1 MTDGSMEITVK
12 GLTKSF
18 TGVRALK
25 DINIT
30 LSSNDINAIV
40 GANGAGK
47 STFAKIL
54 SGVYPE
60 YGGEIEINRQK
71 VIFNLPSKAL
81 EFGINTVYQE
91 VDEALV
97 PYFSVAENLF
107 LVEQKYARRRY
118 YVSEAYFIRKA
129 EDTLNK
135 INLRLPFD
143 VRRRA
148 STLSVSE
155 KQLLIIAKILLSGA
169 RFIIFDEP
177 TASLGPQDS
186 AALFATV
193 KSLKKRGVGI
203 LYISHRMPEVFEI
216 ADRITVFRDGQKVDT
231 FETRKTNVNEI
242 VHAMLGRGINENQ
255 HIERKNINFKNND
268 ILLSVRSL
276 HLKYSDNV
284 GPVSF
289 DLKRGEI
296 LAITGLV
303 GAGKTEL
310 VTALYG
316 SRKVD
321 DYDVYLE
328 NKKLY
333 IKSVKDA
340 VAEGIYLI
348 PEDRRK
354 LGLIFGEDIEWNSTL
369 PSLKFFVNFFGIV
382 RRNLARKWTKEFI
395 TKLNIVCD
403 GPQQAIKNLSGGNQQ
418 KLVIE
423 KWLIRKELKDAKVFI
438 FDEVTT
444 GIDIGAKE
452 EVYKIV
458 EDIASKGCGVIF
470 VSSDID
476 EVIRIADRILVM
488 YKDKI
493 VGEMGR
499 QAATSEKVLYL
510 ATGGHIVTN
519 NNTKSRNKE
528 GNND

>member
-1 MTDGSMEITVK
+1 MTNESMEITVK

-18 TGVRALK
+18 AGVRALK
-25 DINIT
+25 DVNIT
-30 LSSNDINAIV
+30 LSNNDINAIV

-47 STFAKIL
+47 STFVKIL

-71 VIFNLPSKAL
+71 VILNSPLKAL

-91 VDEALV
+91 VDETLV

-107 LVEQKYARRRY
+107 LIEQKYLRRKY
-118 YVSEAYFIRKA
+118 YVSEAYFIREA
-129 EDTLNK
+129 EDVLNK
-135 INLRLPFD
+135 INFKLPFD
-143 VRRRA
+143 VRRRVL
-148 STLSVSE
+148 TLSISE
-155 KQLLIIAKILLSGA
+155 KQLLIIARILLYGA

-186 AALFATV
+186 AALFAIIR
-193 KSLKKRGVGI
+193 SLKERGVGI
-203 LYISHRMPEVFEI
+203 MYISHRMPEIFEV
-216 ADRITVFRDGQKVDT
+216 ADKITVFKDGQKIDT
-231 FETRKTNVNEI
+231 FETQRTNVNEI
-242 VHAMLGRGINENQ
+242 VHAMLGRDVNENH
-255 HIERKNINFKNND
+255 HIEGKNTNFQNDD

-276 HLKYSDNV
+276 HLKGGDDV
-284 GPVSF
+284 GSVSF

-296 LAITGLV
+296 LGITGLV

-340 VAEGIYLI
+340 VAEGIYLV
-348 PEDRRK
+348 PEDKRK
-354 LGLIFGEDIEWNSTL
+354 QGLIIGENIEWNSTM

-382 RRNLARKWTKEFI
+382 RRNLTRKWTKELI
-395 TKLNIVCD
+395 GKLNIVCE
-403 GPQQAIKNLSGGNQQ
+403 GPQQTIKNLSGGNQQ
-418 KLVIE
+418 KVVIG

-438 FDEVTT
+438 FDEPTT

-452 EVYKIV
+452 EVYKLV

-470 VSSDID
+470 VSSDIN
-476 EVIRIADRILVM
+476 EVIRIANRILVM
-488 YKDKI
+488 YKHKI

-499 QAATSEKVLYL
+499 QIATSENIFYL
-510 ATGGHIVTN
+510 AAGGHMVTN
-519 NNTKSRNKE
+519 NNTKSQNKE
-528 GNND
+528 VQ

>member
-1 MTDGSMEITVK
+1 MTSESMEITVK

-18 TGVRALK
+18 AGVRALK

-30 LSSNDINAIV
+30 LSSNNINAIV

-47 STFAKIL
+47 STFVKIL

-60 YGGEIEINRQK
+60 YGGEIEVNGQK
-71 VIFNLPSKAL
+71 VIFDSPLKVL
-81 EFGINTVYQE
+81 KFGINTVYQE
-91 VDEALV
+91 VDETLV
-97 PYFSVAENLF
+97 PYFSTAENLF
-107 LVEQKYARRRY
+107 LVEQKCLRRKY

-129 EDTLNK
+129 EDALNK
-135 INLRLPFD
+135 INFRLPFD

-155 KQLLIIAKILLSGA
+155 KQFLIIAKILLSGA
-169 RFIIFDEP
+169 RFIMFDEP

-186 AALFATV
+186 AALFAV
-193 KSLKKRGVGI
+193 IKSLKERGVGI

-216 ADRITVFRDGQKVDT
+216 ADKITVFRDGQKIDS
-231 FETRKTNVNEI
+231 FETKRSNVNEI
-242 VHAMLGRGINENQ
+242 VHAMLGRDINENQ
-255 HIERKNINFKNND
+255 HIERKNVNFKNND

-276 HLKYSDNV
+276 HLKYGDNV

-289 DLKRGEI
+289 DLKKGEI
-296 LAITGLV
+296 LGITGLV

-333 IKSVKDA
+333 VKSVKDA
-340 VAEGIYLI
+340 VAEGIYLV

-354 LGLIFGEDIEWNSTL
+354 LGLIVGEDIEWNSTI
-369 PSLKFFVNFFGIV
+369 PSLKYFMNFFGIV
-382 RRNLARKWTKEFI
+382 RRNLTRKWTKELI
-395 TKLNIVCD
+395 AKLNIVCD

-418 KLVIE
+418 KVVIG

-438 FDEVTT
+438 FDESTT

-452 EVYKIV
+452 EVYKLV

-470 VSSDID
+470 VSSDIK

-488 YKDKI
+488 YKHKI

-499 QAATSEKVLYL
+499 QAATSKKVLYL
-510 ATGGHIVTN
+510 AAGGHMVTN

-528 GNND
+528 K

>member
-1 MTDGSMEITVK
+1 MTNESMEITVK

-18 TGVRALK
+18 AGVRALK
-25 DINIT
+25 DINLT

-47 STFAKIL
+47 STFVKIL

-60 YGGEIEINRQK
+60 YGGEIEINGQK
-71 VIFNLPSKAL
+71 VIFNSPLKAL
-81 EFGINTVYQE
+81 KFGINTVYQE
-91 VDEALV
+91 VDEMLV
-97 PYFSVAENLF
+97 PYFNVAENLF
-107 LVEQKYARRRY
+107 LAEQKYLRRKY

-129 EDTLNK
+129 GDVLNK
-135 INLRLPFD
+135 INFRLPFD

-169 RFIIFDEP
+169 RFIMFDEP

-186 AALFATV
+186 AALFAV
-193 KSLKKRGVGI
+193 IKSLKERGVGI
-203 LYISHRMPEVFEI
+203 LYISHRIPEIFEI
-216 ADRITVFRDGQKVDT
+216 SNRITVFRDGQKIDT
-231 FETRKTNVNEI
+231 FETRKTNVNKI
-242 VHAMLGRGINENQ
+242 VRAMLGRDINRNQ
-255 HIERKNINFKNND
+255 YIERKNINFKNND
-268 ILLSVRSL
+268 ILLSVKSL
-276 HLKYSDNV
+276 HGNNV

-296 LAITGLV
+296 LGITGLV

-310 VTALYG
+310 ITALYG

-321 DYDVYLE
+321 GYDVYLE

-340 VAEGIYLI
+340 VAEGIYLV

-354 LGLIFGEDIEWNSTL
+354 LGLIVGEDIEWNSTI
-369 PSLKFFVNFFGIV
+369 PTLKFFVNFFGIL
-382 RRNLARKWTKEFI
+382 RRNLLKKWTKKIIAE
-395 TKLNIVCD
+395 LNIVCD

-418 KLVIE
+418 KVVIG
-423 KWLIRKELKDAKVFI
+423 KWLIREELKDAKVFI
-438 FDEVTT
+438 FDESTT
-444 GIDIGAKE
+444 GIDVGAKE
-452 EVYKIV
+452 EVYKLV

-476 EVIRIADRILVM
+476 EVIRITDRILVM
-488 YKDKI
+488 YKYKI

-499 QAATSEKVLYL
+499 QSATSEKVLYL
-510 ATGGHIVTN
+510 AVGG
-519 NNTKSRNKE
+519 
-528 GNND
+528 